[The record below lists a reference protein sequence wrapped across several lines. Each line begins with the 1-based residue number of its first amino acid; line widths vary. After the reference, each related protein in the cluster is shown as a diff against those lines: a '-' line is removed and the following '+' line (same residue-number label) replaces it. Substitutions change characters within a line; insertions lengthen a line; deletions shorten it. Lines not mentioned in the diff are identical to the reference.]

1 MARTYGNEMATLG
14 RLPRSPTLPRLPGLP
29 KIGGLKQVAPSPL
42 KTAESGPPE
51 APANWP
57 GSDLEWM
64 VAWWL
69 TQHRIPFQ
77 YQAPYLG
84 GRATLSG
91 QVVDFVIEDRQ
102 PPLLIGVQ
110 GEYWHY
116 ADSAKR
122 ARALLA
128 KLNLMARGFQVI
140 YVRGIDLTTRLT
152 ATMENALRGIQIFQ
166 D

>member
-1 MARTYGNEMATLG
+1 MPVLA
-14 RLPRSPTLPRLPGLP
+14 RLPKSPTLPKLPGLP
-29 KIGGLKQVAPSPL
+29 KVGGLKLVAPSPL
-42 KTAESGPPE
+42 KTTDESGPPA
-51 APANWP
+51 APATWP

-64 VAWWL
+64 VEWWL
-69 TQHRIPFQ
+69 TQRRIPHQ

-91 QVVDFVIEDRQ
+91 QVVDFVVEDRQ

-122 ARALLA
+122 ARSKLA
-128 KLNLMARGFQVI
+128 KVALEAQGYTCV
-140 YVRGIDLTTRLT
+140 YVLGIDLTTRLDFT
-152 ATMENALRGIQIFQ
+152 LTEALRGNQLFS
-166 D
+166 DN